1 MLHCTVKF
9 SILHAAEDVSDKIV
23 FIDNLKKCNAV
34 WHQVGILLT
43 GETEMVVGV
52 GVLFVLF

>member
-1 MLHCTVKF
+1 MTKLYLLIINF
-9 SILHAAEDVSDKIV
+9 
-23 FIDNLKKCNAV
+23 KKLNAV

-52 GVLFVLF
+52 CVFVCFFEE

>member
-1 MLHCTVKF
+1 MTKLYLL
-9 SILHAAEDVSDKIV
+9 II
-23 FIDNLKKCNAV
+23 NLKKFNAV

-52 GVLFVLF
+52 CFCLFFEE